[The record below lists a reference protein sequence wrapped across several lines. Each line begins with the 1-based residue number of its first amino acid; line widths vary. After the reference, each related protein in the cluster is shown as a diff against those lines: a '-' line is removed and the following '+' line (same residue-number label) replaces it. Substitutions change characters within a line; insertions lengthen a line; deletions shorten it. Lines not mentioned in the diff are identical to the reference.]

1 MQKSMVCLASVLI
14 GLGNLYPLLW
24 FVMFLLVPEIG
35 RKTTHEHVIT
45 QAIATLSV
53 GSLLNGLAILGG
65 KFLWGGIVTV
75 MTTKSVL
82 SKNTKRLFIRAQR
95 FPF

>member
-1 MQKSMVCLASVLI
+1 MMCLASVLI

-35 RKTTHEHVIT
+35 RKTAHEHVIT
-45 QAIATLSV
+45 QAISTLSV

-65 KFLWGGIVTV
+65 EIFMGWYCD
-75 MTTKSVL
+75 
-82 SKNTKRLFIRAQR
+82 RHDD
-95 FPF
+95 